1 MRVLRATMWTPELE
15 PISMVMREVDLGVP
29 LDEAAEEQR
38 ILPGGFVCMD
48 IFEVDDDADIMEA
61 TMEATR
67 RQQEVIQ
74 REHDQALL
82 YYWDAS
88 KFGQL
93 AAGGVLTGTLPC
105 PLSAAEIEIVLI
117 QLAAHPE
124 YRGQTIIAIAEDH
137 TVVMMKDGT
146 ARREDL
152 NGSAARGGSEG
163 A

>member
-1 MRVLRATMWTPELE
+1 MLT
-15 PISMVMREVDLGVP
+15 
-29 LDEAAEEQR
+29 
-38 ILPGGFVCMD
+38 D
-48 IFEVDDDADIMEA
+48 IFEVDDDADIVEA
-61 TMEATR
+61 TLEATR
-67 RQQEVIQ
+67 RQQEVLQ
-74 REHDQALL
+74 READQALL
-82 YYWDAS
+82 YYWDAA

-105 PLSAAEIEIVLI
+105 PLSADEIETVLV

-124 YRGQTIIAIAEDH
+124 YRGQTIIAIAEDQ

-152 NGSAARGGSEG
+152 NGSTPRGGSEG